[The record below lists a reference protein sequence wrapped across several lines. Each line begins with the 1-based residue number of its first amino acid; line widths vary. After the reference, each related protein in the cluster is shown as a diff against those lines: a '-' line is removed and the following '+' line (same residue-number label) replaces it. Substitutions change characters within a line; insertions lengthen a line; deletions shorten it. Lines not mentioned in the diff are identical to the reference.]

1 MANLGFGQFQYPM
14 QSNMNFGQN
23 RQLPFYNNFYTPNQD
38 EEEQYAPQASQTPQA
53 PQANMGGNAP
63 QMGNVMFGS
72 IPIQR
77 DPRLEQYV
85 QQIRQQM
92 MAPNNNP
99 NILSYFNRGYN
110 NLAPNGIRNSLYT
123 MFNRG

>member
-23 RQLPFYNNFYTPNQD
+23 RQLPFYNRAYSPNQD
-38 EEEQYAPQASQTPQA
+38 EEEQYAPQVSQTPQA

-63 QMGNVMFGS
+63 QMGRAMFGS

-77 DPRLEQYV
+77 DPQLEQYM

-92 MAPNNNP
+92 MATNNNP